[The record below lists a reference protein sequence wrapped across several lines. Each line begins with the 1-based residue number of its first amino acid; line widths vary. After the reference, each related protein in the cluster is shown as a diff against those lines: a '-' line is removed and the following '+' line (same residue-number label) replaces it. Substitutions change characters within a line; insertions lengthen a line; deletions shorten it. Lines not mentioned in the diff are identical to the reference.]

1 MNVKKLLNELD
12 RIIDV
17 GIVNAHHDK
26 EVLQVARK
34 TLEELW
40 DDIQKVKSCKV
51 CAFTD
56 IEKCSPD
63 ADVDSLAFRRW
74 RDCGGS
80 IKKNWKW
87 RLEDDDPE

>member
-1 MNVKKLLNELD
+1 MTRAEMMKELD

-26 EVLQVARK
+26 EVLQVAMK

-40 DDIQKVKSCKV
+40 NDIQEVKSCKV

-63 ADVDSLAFRRW
+63 ANIDSEAFRRW

-80 IKKNWKW
+80 LKQNWKW
-87 RLEDDDPE
+87 RLEEDDAE

>member
-1 MNVKKLLNELD
+1 MNRQKLLNELD

-34 TLEELW
+34 TLDELW
-40 DDIQKVKSCKV
+40 NDIQQVKSCKV

-63 ADVDSLAFRRW
+63 ADVDSPAFIRW

-80 IKKNWKW
+80 MKQNWKW
-87 RLEDDDPE
+87 RLEDDDLE

>member
-1 MNVKKLLNELD
+1 MNRQKLLNELD

-34 TLEELW
+34 TLDELW
-40 DDIQKVKSCKV
+40 NDIQQVKSCKV

-63 ADVDSLAFRRW
+63 ADVDSPAFIKW

-80 IKKNWKW
+80 MKQNRKW
-87 RLEDDDPE
+87 RLEDDDLE